1 MGDIAKNVGEFTHG
15 GFWILE
21 WGILNVHRNI
31 LFDFSK
37 LVTSHRRMERIQK
50 YYRHIIDGHQKPSK
64 ASEKPIEV
72 EDVPVDEPKVR
83 TNF

>member
-1 MGDIAKNVGEFTHG
+1 MS
-15 GFWILE
+15 
-21 WGILNVHRNI
+21 NI
-31 LFDFSK
+31 SFDFSK

-83 TNF
+83 KNSVRLFIFNRYSQVIDIWSTLF